1 MVQGFQVELIGILS
15 EYKSLLLVLVL
26 LLSHSRIKAPNF
38 ESSADIFEI
47 SLLGQLVNDA
57 HAGLQ
62 LELIDYL
69 LRLIGMLDVVRELLK
84 VPLQA
89 LILLL
94 VINKGLLRLQLGS
107 FVPILSLN
115 RLTMV
120 LESVRLL

>member
-1 MVQGFQVELIGILS
+1 MVQRCQVELVGILS
-15 EYKSLLLVLVL
+15 EYESLFLVLVL

-38 ESSADIFEI
+38 KSSADIFEV
-47 SLLGQLVNDA
+47 SLLGQLVNNA
-57 HAGLQ
+57 HTSLQ
-62 LELIDYL
+62 LQLVNYL

-94 VINKGLLRLQLGS
+94 VVNQGLLRLQLGS

-115 RLTMV
+115 CLIMV
-120 LESVRLL
+120 LESARLL